1 MILSKG
7 KGGAMGSFNFG
18 TVFAFVGCFVIVVV
32 SLVMSLENPWI
43 AIDLHSI
50 ILVLGGTLFVASSC
64 FPYRQVLNLFKVF
77 IKGIA
82 RKPANTHAEVLD
94 SIIQLSKARIQG
106 REAFKQ
112 ASESVKHP
120 FLRECSQ
127 VLHWTEAD
135 ISRSELRELLEL
147 RAETI
152 FASYNQDAAIF
163 KTIAKF
169 PPAFG
174 LMGTTMGMIALLQ
187 AIGKGNSD
195 SIGSS
200 MSLALLATLYGLI
213 LANVV
218 FLPIAE
224 YLGKKSRDEFVI
236 RKMII
241 EAIMLIHEKK
251 PAKFI
256 EEKVKSFLLPGQR
269 QLKRN

>member
-1 MILSKG
+1 
-7 KGGAMGSFNFG
+7 MGSFNFG
-18 TVFAFVGCFVIVVV
+18 TVGAFLGCFAIVVI
-32 SLVMSLENPWI
+32 SIVMSLENPWI
-43 AIDLHSI
+43 ALDLHSF

-64 FPYRQVLNLFKVF
+64 FPYKQVLSLFKVF

-82 RKPANTHAEVLD
+82 RKPSNTHAEVFEA
-94 SIIQLSKARIQG
+94 IIRLSKARVQG
-106 REAFKQ
+106 RDAFKT
-112 ASESVKHP
+112 AAEEVKHP

-135 ISRSELRELLEL
+135 ISRDELRELLEL

-152 FASYNQDAAIF
+152 FMNYNQDANIF

-187 AIGKGNSD
+187 AIGKGKSD

-200 MSLALLATLYGLI
+200 MSLALIATLYGLI

-224 YLGKKSRDEFVI
+224 YLAKKSRDEYLI

-241 EAIMLIHEKK
+241 EAIMLIHERK

-269 QLKRN
+269 QIKSTY

>member
-1 MILSKG
+1 
-7 KGGAMGSFNFG
+7 MGSFNFG
-18 TVFAFVGCFVIVVV
+18 TVFAFIGCFVIVIV
-32 SLVMSLENPWI
+32 SLIMSLENPWI
-43 AIDLHSI
+43 ALDLHSI

-94 SIIQLSKARIQG
+94 AIIQLSKARGQG

-112 ASESVKHP
+112 ASEIVKHP

-127 VLHWTEAD
+127 VLHWTDAD
-135 ISRSELRELLEL
+135 ISRDELRELLEL

-163 KTIAKF
+163 RTIAKF

-200 MSLALLATLYGLI
+200 MSLALLATLYGLV

-269 QLKRN
+269 QMKSK

>member
-1 MILSKG
+1 
-7 KGGAMGSFNFG
+7 MGSFNFG
-18 TVFAFVGCFVIVVV
+18 TVGAFVGCFAIVIL
-32 SLVMSLENPWI
+32 SISMSLENPWI
-43 AIDLHSI
+43 VLDLHSF
-50 ILVLGGTLFVASSC
+50 ILVLGGTLFVAASC
-64 FPYRQVLNLFKVF
+64 FPIKLVLSLFKVF
-77 IKGIA
+77 VWGIA
-82 RKPANTHAEVLD
+82 RKPSNTNAEVFE
-94 SIIQLSKARIQG
+94 SIIQLSKARVQG
-106 REAFKQ
+106 RDAFK
-112 ASESVKHP
+112 AAAESVKHP

-127 VLHWTEAD
+127 VLHWSEAD
-135 ISRSELRELLEL
+135 IGKDELRDLLEL

-152 FASYNQDAAIF
+152 FQNYLQDANIF

-195 SIGSS
+195 SIGTS
-200 MSLALLATLYGLI
+200 MSLALIATLYGLV

-224 YLGKKSRDEFVI
+224 YLGKKSRDEYLI
-236 RKMII
+236 RRMII
-241 EAIMLIHEKK
+241 EAIMLIHERK

-269 QLKRN
+269 VVKGK

>member
-1 MILSKG
+1 
-7 KGGAMGSFNFG
+7 
-18 TVFAFVGCFVIVVV
+18 
-32 SLVMSLENPWI
+32 
-43 AIDLHSI
+43 
-50 ILVLGGTLFVASSC
+50 
-64 FPYRQVLNLFKVF
+64 
-77 IKGIA
+77 
-82 RKPANTHAEVLD
+82 
-94 SIIQLSKARIQG
+94 
-106 REAFKQ
+106 
-112 ASESVKHP
+112 
-120 FLRECSQ
+120 
-127 VLHWTEAD
+127 LHWTDAD
-135 ISRSELRELLEL
+135 ISRDELRELLEL

-200 MSLALLATLYGLI
+200 MSLALLATLYGLV

-269 QLKRN
+269 QQKAS

>member
-1 MILSKG
+1 
-7 KGGAMGSFNFG
+7 
-18 TVFAFVGCFVIVVV
+18 
-32 SLVMSLENPWI
+32 
-43 AIDLHSI
+43 
-50 ILVLGGTLFVASSC
+50 
-64 FPYRQVLNLFKVF
+64 
-77 IKGIA
+77 
-82 RKPANTHAEVLD
+82 
-94 SIIQLSKARIQG
+94 
-106 REAFKQ
+106 
-112 ASESVKHP
+112 
-120 FLRECSQ
+120 
-127 VLHWTEAD
+127 
-135 ISRSELRELLEL
+135 
-147 RAETI
+147 
-152 FASYNQDAAIF
+152 
-163 KTIAKF
+163 
-169 PPAFG
+169 
-174 LMGTTMGMIALLQ
+174 MGTTMGMIALLQ

-269 QLKRN
+269 QLKRT